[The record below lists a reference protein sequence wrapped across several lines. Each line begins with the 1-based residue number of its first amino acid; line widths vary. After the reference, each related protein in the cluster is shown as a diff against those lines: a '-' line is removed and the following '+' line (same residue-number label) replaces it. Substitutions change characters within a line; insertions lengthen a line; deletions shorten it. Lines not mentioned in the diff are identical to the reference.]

1 MKYPNK
7 SLEIP
12 LETLSR
18 WPREAAFGDAA
29 SASVAMTVGQ
39 LALPG
44 VRRKAREPPRNHRR
58 GAPPVALI
66 VVGIMY
72 FTFASLGLHLA
83 SINPSATPSASDGF
97 GHCSHFVVGHGL
109 RLPSLLPPF

>member
-1 MKYPNK
+1 
-7 SLEIP
+7 
-12 LETLSR
+12 
-18 WPREAAFGDAA
+18 
-29 SASVAMTVGQ
+29 
-39 LALPG
+39 
-44 VRRKAREPPRNHRR
+44 
-58 GAPPVALI
+58 
-66 VVGIMY
+66 MY